1 MKRSHFLFPLSAFVV
16 FASFGAEGKLDWSL
30 PSGARIEGDRL
41 IAEIPA
47 EEGPRN
53 IWCAATLD
61 VGEALAAMQCVA
73 AHVRFR
79 AENVSEPKEAWQGV
93 KVQFMFD
100 PPSGAGRIY
109 RSVNTARGT
118 YGWTNVT
125 VRVSPLRDA
134 SVKDGVAT
142 LILGLEGCTGRA
154 EFDLASLR
162 IEYEDVGIPRVN
174 EDWVVRYPHDKGLST
189 NPQILNCSQITNDN
203 SGALGDR
210 AMSDE
215 ADPQA
220 ARNFDLPFVNNGVQL
235 SFVNITAQRR
245 PPLRGCML
253 PQRAT
258 TEDDIETLHRWGATL
273 ARFQITRD
281 FGKVD
286 ANSDLA
292 EYAAWV
298 DSRLDN
304 LAEVLGWAQARGMKV
319 CVDLHA
325 TPGGVRAGDRATAML
340 YDERLA
346 GAFVETWRHIATRC
360 APAVQTACAPAV
372 QTAGLYGYDLV
383 NEPKQIA
390 FAPISYWDIQR
401 RAAEAIREIDPD
413 TPIIVESNDSASA
426 GAFRYL
432 SPLAMDNVIY
442 QLHMYAP
449 GDFTHQ
455 GVGRPLEKD
464 GRPLVWPDSA
474 RGWDIDWLRR
484 ALAPV
489 REFQTRHRCR
499 IYVGEF
505 SAAAWAP
512 GADQYL
518 RDCIGIFEE
527 YGWDWTYHAFRE
539 WPPWSVEHEV
549 PGPGKPSVPSADN
562 PRKQVLLEG
571 FRQQPTAIDYNR
583 QQSTAFDSLR

>member
-1 MKRSHFLFPLSAFVV
+1 MKGTLRILFMLAATAVALAAQAASCAPAAPCAPVPPSAGLS
-16 FASFGAEGKLDWSL
+16 WRL
-30 PSGARIEGDRL
+30 PPGTSIEGDVL
-41 IAEIPA
+41 VAEIPA
-47 EEGPRN
+47 D
-53 IWCAATLD
+53 AAGRRDARAAAEID
-61 VGEALAAMQCVA
+61 VADALADGCCIVA
-73 AHVRFR
+73 DVRCR
-79 AENVSEPKEAWQGV
+79 ATGVTEPDHPWNGV
-93 KVQFMFD
+93 KVQLRYRD
-100 PPSGAGRIY
+100 IDGKTHYPGAELP
-109 RSVNTARGT
+109 RGT
-118 YGWTNVT
+118 FDWTNVS
-125 VRVSPLRDA
+125 VRVSPIVNPR
-134 SVKDGVAT
+134 GVEGGRAT
-142 LILGLEGCTGRA
+142 LLLGLEGCTGRA

-174 EDWVVRYPHDKGLST
+174 EDWVVRYPENGFGRKERKDHKDT
-189 NPQILNCSQITNDN
+189 YAN
-203 SGALGDR
+203 SAFF
-210 AMSDE
+210 
-215 ADPQA
+215 A
-220 ARNFDLPFVNNGVQL
+220 A
-235 SFVNITAQRR
+235 T

-258 TEDDIETLHRWGATL
+258 TEDDIETLAAWGATL
-273 ARFQITRD
+273 VRFQITRD
-281 FGKVD
+281 FGKIG

-292 EYAAWV
+292 DYATFV
-298 DSRLDN
+298 DRRLDN

-360 APAVQTACAPAV
+360 APLVQAMGPV
-372 QTAGLYGYDLV
+372 LYGYDLV

-518 RDCIGIFEE
+518 RDCISLFGE

-562 PRKQVLLEG
+562 PRRRALLEG
-571 FRQQPTAIDYNR
+571 LAK
-583 QQSTAFDSLR
+583 

>member
-1 MKRSHFLFPLSAFVV
+1 MNNILFLASLLLTVFALSAPCTLAVPT
-16 FASFGAEGKLDWSL
+16 ASSIDWHL
-30 PSGARIEGDRL
+30 PRGARIEGDTL
-41 IAEIPA
+41 VAEIAPDATGRRDARAAA
-47 EEGPRN
+47 E
-53 IWCAATLD
+53 ID
-61 VGEALAAMQCVA
+61 VADALADGCCIVA
-73 AHVRFR
+73 DVRCR
-79 AENVSEPKEAWQGV
+79 ATGVTEPDHPWNGV
-93 KVQFMFD
+93 KVQLRYRD
-100 PPSGAGRIY
+100 IDGKTHYPGAELP
-109 RSVNTARGT
+109 RGT
-118 YGWTNVT
+118 FDWTNVS
-125 VRVSPLRDA
+125 VRVSPIVNPR
-134 SVKDGVAT
+134 GVEGGRAT
-142 LILGLEGCTGRA
+142 LLLGLEGCTGRA
-154 EFDLASLR
+154 EFDLSSLR
-162 IEYEDVGIPRVN
+162 IDREDTGIPIVN
-174 EDWVVRYPHDKGLST
+174 QDWVVRYPDDGENGAANSPGAPKHHGLGLPDGE
-189 NPQILNCSQITNDN
+189 NGAAN
-203 SGALGDR
+203 SPGAPKPPF
-210 AMSDE
+210 M
-215 ADPQA
+215 A
-220 ARNFDLPFVNNGVQL
+220 A
-235 SFVNITAQRR
+235 AQRR